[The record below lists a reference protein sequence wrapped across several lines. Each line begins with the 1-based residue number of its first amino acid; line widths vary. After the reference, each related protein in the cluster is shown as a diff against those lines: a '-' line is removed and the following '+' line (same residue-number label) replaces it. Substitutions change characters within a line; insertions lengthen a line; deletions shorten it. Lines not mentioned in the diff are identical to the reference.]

1 MKSSDVIMVV
11 HGAAYPNRY
20 CSILQNLCY
29 NCQFLCWCGNQTLCD
44 KISKAIFCVCKSNTV
59 DHTLSQKSLTSKN
72 ITLTYI
78 LPYIIITILCILEYI
93 WCLVHMGGLIFH
105 HTSLTLMACTLKLKT
120 FQDI

>member
-1 MKSSDVIMVV
+1 MKKYTSQKVYINFFLEYVFRRLIMKN
-11 HGAAYPNRY
+11 P
-20 CSILQNLCY
+20 ILRV
-29 NCQFLCWCGNQTLCD
+29 GD
-44 KISKAIFCVCKSNTV
+44 TV